1 MHSEYTIIFELI
13 PRASKRVNDGHAV
26 LRPDEDFACCVH
38 TPRFAGLVDD
48 PVSSDLD
55 ECTRETA
62 DTCIQ
67 K

>member
-1 MHSEYTIIFELI
+1 M
-13 PRASKRVNDGHAV
+13 V
-26 LRPDEDFACCVH
+26 
-38 TPRFAGLVDD
+38 TPSCDRMKPSRDVSRFAGLVDD
-48 PVSSDLD
+48 PVFSDLD